1 MDVGRDALL
10 RQARSA
16 QRSALPRRTSF
27 PGLISTCH
35 HPFPILLAATEQ
47 AHVTI
52 VELYPVVILL
62 ISMSHWKMLF
72 SIELLKSTG
81 KDNNCRGVLALP
93 YFLPEV

>member
-1 MDVGRDALL
+1 
-10 RQARSA
+10 
-16 QRSALPRRTSF
+16 LPRRTSF

-47 AHVTI
+47 GHVTI
-52 VELYPVVILL
+52 VELYPAVILL
-62 ISMSHWKMLF
+62 ISMSYWKMLF

-93 YFLPEV
+93 YFLPEVCWDACQWLGHNPRA